1 MEGSKKKENLTLRAN
16 FTSHDDMFDIRVILG
31 LVLSQDTR
39 SRDNNVD
46 SLHERGPFILGV
58 TSDTQGA
65 AIV

>member
-1 MEGSKKKENLTLRAN
+1 
-16 FTSHDDMFDIRVILG
+16 MFDIRVILG

-58 TSDTQGA
+58 TSDTQRA
-65 AIV
+65 TIV